1 VKQHIL
7 GVIAS
12 VPTTVNRIYVIDD
25 ACPDAS
31 GRYVIEKCQDPRV
44 QVHHNE
50 RNLGVGGAVLNGYAQ
65 AIADGMDIIVKID
78 GDGQMDP
85 SLVPAFV
92 APIARGEADYTK
104 GNRFFDLGNIRRMP
118 GMRIL
123 GNAVLS
129 FMTKLSSGYWDIFDP
144 TNGYT
149 AIHSNVARRLPVR
162 RISQRYFFESDMLFR
177 LNTLRAVVV
186 DIPMEARYGDEVSN
200 LRISHV
206 AGDFL
211 FKNLRNFI
219 KRIFYN
225 YYLRDLSLASF
236 ELALGTL
243 LLVLG
248 STLGIHHWV
257 LSIQTGVQT
266 TAGTVMLSALP
277 VIVGLQFLMG
287 FIGYDIASVPSR
299 PIHSHRLPDTVP
311 PTSPFS

>member
-1 VKQHIL
+1 
-7 GVIAS
+7 
-12 VPTTVNRIYVIDD
+12 
-25 ACPDAS
+25 
-31 GRYVIEKCQDPRV
+31 
-44 QVHHNE
+44 
-50 RNLGVGGAVLNGYAQ
+50 
-65 AIADGMDIIVKID
+65 
-78 GDGQMDP
+78 
-85 SLVPAFV
+85 
-92 APIARGEADYTK
+92 
-104 GNRFFDLGNIRRMP
+104 
-118 GMRIL
+118 
-123 GNAVLS
+123 
-129 FMTKLSSGYWDIFDP
+129 WDIFDP

-206 AGDFL
+206 AVDLL

-219 KRIFYN
+219 KRIFYS
-225 YYLRDLSLASF
+225 YYLRDLSLASL

-243 LLVLG
+243 FLLLG
-248 STLGIHHWV
+248 STLGIHHWL

-299 PIHSHRLPDTVP
+299 PIHSHRL
-311 PTSPFS
+311 